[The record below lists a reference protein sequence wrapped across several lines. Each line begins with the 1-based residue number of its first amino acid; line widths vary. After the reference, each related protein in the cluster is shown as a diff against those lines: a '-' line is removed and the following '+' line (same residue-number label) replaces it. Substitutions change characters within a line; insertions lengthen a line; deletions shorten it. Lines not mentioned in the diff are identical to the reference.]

1 MDQHSA
7 RIEMIGFRNQMK
19 CALMSCAI
27 VGILQAIIEWS
38 VVANLYWEH
47 IFRPI
52 DVIFR
57 FQVFDSLQW
66 ILQIGEP
73 SSAALVLNEYLS
85 PGLLNKF
92 PLLLKIAA
100 IYSLIGLSIGAFQG
114 FALWLVFRF
123 RKRGHEKRNLFLMNL
138 SIAIGLACFLNLI
151 VFVYPKYLQD
161 TSVLVQVFAGCGL
174 IMASLLSAGAL
185 HALGTRLLN
194 RFPPKQGQKRSLLF
208 SNGATLFV
216 LVTCLQAVWI
226 PNLDSRHGKQSEV
239 FLESIRTA
247 NLTNEANIIL
257 ISVDSL
263 RADHLSCYG
272 YRRKTSPNVDLLA
285 NEGTL
290 FTRALSVT
298 SWTLPAHLSMLTSL
312 TPEALG
318 VFGMHDG
325 LDTQR
330 ITLAEILRQNGY
342 ATAGFVSGP
351 FLYSNYGY
359 NQGFEYYDDFTIKFV
374 SNKVAQSGITSP
386 ALTAVVQEWLKKNHE
401 RRFFLFLHYWDVH
414 YDYIPPSPYDKLFA
428 RRYRGTVDGRNFNLN
443 PQIKKGMKQRDLAHV
458 IALYDGEIA
467 YTDFYIGKLISSLKR
482 LNVFDNSLIIFTA
495 DHGDEFLEHGGKGHR
510 RTLYHEVLRV
520 PLIMKFP
527 AAAGFP
533 KGKTVDATASIL
545 DIMPTILS
553 YLGLETPPVSD
564 GQELLSSLKGHRP
577 NSNRNLFASL
587 QQDLYAVQS
596 GNLKFIANLK
606 SFQNELY
613 DLSNDPQEQHNLFR
627 EGNHDKIDEHER
639 MLLNWLNKKRQK
651 YQSLPRSPGNTSE
664 ITEELQEQLRS
675 LGYVQ

>member
-7 RIEMIGFRNQMK
+7 CNEMISFRNQMK

-27 VGILQAIIEWS
+27 VGILQAMIEWS
-38 VVANLYWEH
+38 VVANLYWDH

-57 FQVFDSLQW
+57 FQVFASIQW

-92 PLLLKIAA
+92 PLLLKIAS

-114 FALWLVFRF
+114 FAFWLFFRF
-123 RKRGHEKRNLFLMNL
+123 RKGSYEKRNLFLIHL
-138 SIAIGLACFLNLI
+138 IVAIGLACFLNLL
-151 VFVYPKYLQD
+151 VFVCRNYLQHA
-161 TSVLVQVFAGCGL
+161 SVLVQVFIGCVL
-174 IMASLLSAGAL
+174 MLTTVLLAGAL
-185 HALGTRLLN
+185 HGLGTRLLN
-194 RFPPKQGQKRSLLF
+194 RFPPKQSQKRSLLF

-239 FLESIRTA
+239 FPESIQAGNLA
-247 NLTNEANIIL
+247 NDANIIL

-272 YRRKTSPNVDLLA
+272 YRRNTSPNVDLLA

-290 FTRALSVT
+290 FTRTLSVT

-318 VFGMHDG
+318 VYGTHDG

-330 ITLAEILRQNGY
+330 STLAEILRKNGY
-342 ATAGFVSGP
+342 ATAGFVSAP

-359 NQGFEYYDDFTIKFV
+359 NQGFQHYDDFTVKFDT
-374 SNKVAQSGITSP
+374 NKDAQSGITSP
-386 ALTAVVQEWLKKNHE
+386 ALTAAIQKWLQKNHE

-428 RRYRGTVDGRNFNLN
+428 RKYRGAIDGRNFNLN
-443 PQIKKGMKQRDLAHV
+443 PKIKRGMKQRDLAHV

-467 YTDFYIGKLISSLKR
+467 FTDFYIGKLISSLKE

-510 RTLYHEVLRV
+510 RTLYHEVLHV
-520 PLIMKFP
+520 PLIIKFP
-527 AAAGFP
+527 AGAEFP
-533 KGKTVDATASIL
+533 KGKTVDAPASIL

-553 YLGLETPPVSD
+553 YLGLKTPPVSD
-564 GQELLSSLKGHRP
+564 GQELLSSLNGHRP
-577 NSNRNLFASL
+577 NSNRSLFASL

-627 EGNHDKIDEHER
+627 EENHDKIDEHER
-639 MLLNWLNKKRQK
+639 ILLNWLNKKRQK
-651 YQSLPRSPGNTSE
+651 YQSLPRSQGNTSE